1 MSVQASIKWISGRA
15 HFRQRKQ
22 QEPKLRGRIMCCF
35 LRKVQVV
42 RIARV
47 QQVAPCQSTDGKW
60 FTNMVAVWIKITR
73 PKIRKKSGGCR
84 IRIAVS
90 LPFLKEKQMIQPPW
104 TLLLRVNSRWSQ
116 PASPCPILDTWT
128 FSSSPQHHSGSC
140 IHIHFPGLLHPGVL
154 T

>member
-22 QEPKLRGRIMCCF
+22 QEPNLRGRILCCF

-47 QQVAPCQSTDGKW
+47 QQVAHCQSTDGKW
-60 FTNMVAVWIKITR
+60 FTNMVAGWIKITL
-73 PKIRKKSGGCR
+73 PKVRKKSGGCR

-90 LPFLKEKQMIQPPW
+90 LPFLKK
-104 TLLLRVNSRWSQ
+104 SRWS
-116 PASPCPILDTWT
+116 
-128 FSSSPQHHSGSC
+128 G
-140 IHIHFPGLLHPGVL
+140 HPGPSLEATVDGASQPVPAPSWTHGPSPVL
-154 T
+154 PSHLSGITYVFISLDCFIQAC

>member
-22 QEPKLRGRIMCCF
+22 QEPKLRGRILCCS

-42 RIARV
+42 RIAKV
-47 QQVAPCQSTDGKW
+47 QQVAHCQSTDGKW
-60 FTNMVAVWIKITR
+60 FTNMVAEWIKITL
-73 PKIRKKSGGCR
+73 PKVRKKSGGCR

-90 LPFLKEKQMIQPPW
+90 LPFLKEKQMIWPPW
-104 TLLLRVNSRWSQ
+104 TLLRGNSRWSQ
-116 PASPCPILDTWT
+116 PAGPCPTLDTWT
-128 FSSSPQHHSGSC
+128 FSSSPQPPLRHHVC
-140 IHIHFPGLLHPGVL
+140 VHFPGLLHPGVL